1 MIGALVASCLRFRPL
16 VITAAAALMVVG
28 AARLQDM
35 PVDVIP
41 EISPATVQVQ
51 TEALGLSAAEVE
63 QLITVPIEADLL
75 TGTPWVD
82 VMRSESVP
90 GLSSIE
96 LTFKPGTNPMHARQ
110 VVQERLTQAHALP
123 NVSRPPRML
132 QPLSSTNRVLLI
144 GLSSK
149 TQSLIDLSVLS
160 RWTIRPRLM
169 GVPGVANVAI
179 WGQRERQ
186 LQVQV
191 DPKRL
196 AEKNVS
202 LIQIVKTTGNSLW
215 YSPLTFLEA
224 SVAGTGGF
232 IETPNQRLGVRHVL
246 PISVAGDLA
255 KVPVEGTSIPLGDVA
270 KVVEDHQPL
279 IGDGLNGEGAGLLLV
294 VEKLPGV
301 NTLQVTR
308 EIDKALDALKP
319 GLGGIEFD
327 RDIYRPA
334 GYVRTAMNNVGIALL
349 LSLILVAVALLAMFH
364 NWRAALVGLLTIP
377 VSLMAAILV
386 IQWTGAT
393 LNAMVLAGLVI
404 ALGVVIDE
412 AIVLTESVLTRL
424 RAGSDPSLPR
434 VFLAAVTETHRPLLF
449 ATAIVL
455 LALVPVLFVTGA
467 AGALIQPMVLSY
479 AAGVLASLV
488 VAITFTPALGLM
500 LFRMARTVGE
510 ETPFSGW
517 VKGLS
522 ERMSPMVPRAA
533 VALAIVAT
541 LAAVAATPRLRAPI
555 APEFKESDVMI
566 KWDAEP
572 GTSRAEMTRMIDR
585 VSKELRSVPGV
596 RNVGSHVGRAILSD
610 QVVGVNSSE
619 LWVSL
624 DPKADHETAMETIE
638 DVVAG
643 YPGVEAEVTTYIGSR
658 MGEALNTVD
667 EPIIVRVYGQRHD
680 VIRREAEKVRQ
691 ALAGISGIVD
701 PSVNLDFN
709 EPVVEIEVKL
719 DAAQARG
726 VKPGDVRRAAAT
738 LLAGIEVGNL
748 FEEQKMFEVVVW
760 SEPHVR
766 HSLSAIH
773 DLLIDA
779 PGGRHVRLGDVATV
793 RIVPHPNVIERE
805 NVARTVDV
813 VAFVKGRSVPAVAAD
828 VSDRIRQMSFPLEY
842 RAELQ
847 GDYAK
852 QQRAVNRMLMAALAA
867 AICILV
873 VLQAALGG
881 WALASAVLLSLP
893 VALAGG
899 VLAALTTGS
908 ALSVGALAGLLTVF
922 GITVRQAVLLIHRY
936 HALRKQGR
944 VAGPELVLQGI
955 RDRAT
960 PILAAAITTAAAM
973 IPFVVWGSTPGHEIV
988 GPLAI
993 VILGGLIT
1001 STVYV
1006 MCLVPALYA
1015 RLGAGVAAT
1024 APEDDDLNLASLPEF
1039 QRV

>member
-16 VITAAAALMVVG
+16 VIAAAATIMVVG

-41 EISPATVQVQ
+41 EINPVTVEVQ

-96 LTFKPGTNPMHARQ
+96 LVFKPGTNPMHARQ

-123 NVSRPPRML
+123 NVSRPPQML
-132 QPLSSTNRVLLI
+132 QPISSTNRVMLI

-149 TQSLIDLSVLS
+149 TQSLIELSVLS

-169 GVPGVANVAI
+169 GVPGVANVSI

-196 AEKNVS
+196 ADNNVS

-246 PISVAGDLA
+246 PISVAADLA
-255 KVPVEGTSIPLGDVA
+255 KVPVEGTSIPLGKVA

-279 IGDGLNGEGAGLLLV
+279 IGDGLNGEGAGLMLV

-301 NTLQVTR
+301 NTLELTK

-327 RDIYRPA
+327 RNIYRPA
-334 GYVRTAMNNVGIALL
+334 DYVRSAMSNVGLALL
-349 LSLILVAVALLAMFH
+349 LSLILVAVVLLALFH

-377 VSLMAAILV
+377 VSLMTALLV
-386 IQWTGAT
+386 IHWTGAT
-393 LNAMVLAGLVI
+393 MNAMVLAGLVI

-412 AIVLTESVLTRL
+412 TIVLTESVARRL
-424 RAGSDPSLPR
+424 SDGSDMSLPR
-434 VFLAAVTETHRPLLF
+434 IFLAAVTETHRPLLF
-449 ATAIVL
+449 ATAVVL

-467 AGALIQPMVLSY
+467 AGALIQPMILAY
-479 AAGVLASLV
+479 AVAVLASLV

-500 LFRMARTVGE
+500 LFRKTQGE
-510 ETPFSGW
+510 ESPFSGW
-517 VKGLS
+517 VRGLS
-522 ERMSPMVPRAA
+522 ERMSPMVPRTAM
-533 VALAIVAT
+533 ALAIVAT
-541 LAAVAATPRLRAPI
+541 FAAVAAMPRLRAPI
-555 APEFKESDVMI
+555 APEFKESDLMI

-572 GTSRAEMTRMIDR
+572 GTSRAEMSRMIDR
-585 VSKELRSVPGV
+585 VSRELRAIPGV

-624 DPKADHETAMETIE
+624 DPKADHEESMDTIE
-638 DVVAG
+638 EVIAG
-643 YPGVEAEVTTYIGSR
+643 YPGIEAEVSTFIGSR

-680 VIRREAEKVRQ
+680 VLLREAEKVKQ
-691 ALAGISGIVD
+691 MLAGINGIVD
-701 PSVNLDFN
+701 PSVNLDTN

-748 FEEQKMFEVVVW
+748 FEEQKIFEVVVW

-773 DLLIDA
+773 DLLIDT
-779 PGGRHVRLGDVATV
+779 PGAGHVRLGDVADV
-793 RIVPHPNVIERE
+793 RIVPQANVIERE

-813 VAFVKGRSVPAVAAD
+813 VAFVKGRSVPAVAAEVND
-828 VSDRIRQMSFPLEY
+828 KIRQTAFPLEY
-842 RAELQ
+842 HAELQ
-847 GDYAK
+847 GDYAR
-852 QQRAVNRMLMAALAA
+852 QVRALNRMLIAALAA
-867 AICILV
+867 VIGILV
-873 VLQAALGG
+873 VLQAATGG
-881 WALASAVLLSLP
+881 WGLATAVLVSLP
-893 VALAGG
+893 IALAGG
-899 VLAALTTGS
+899 ALAALATG
-908 ALSVGALAGLLTVF
+908 ATLSVGALLGLLTVF
-922 GITVRQAVLLIHRY
+922 GITVRQAILLIHRY
-936 HALRKQGR
+936 HALRKGGR
-944 VAGPELVLQGI
+944 VVGPELVLQGV
-955 RDRAT
+955 RDRAA
-960 PILAAAITTAAAM
+960 PILTATLTIAAAM
-973 IPFVVWGSTPGHEIV
+973 IPFAVWGSRVGHEIV
-988 GPLAI
+988 GPMAM
-993 VILGGLIT
+993 VILGGMVT

-1006 MCLVPALYA
+1006 MCVVPALYA
-1015 RLGAGVAAT
+1015 RLGAGATVT
-1024 APEDDDLNLASLPEF
+1024 APEDDDLNLATLPEF

>member
-1 MIGALVASCLRFRPL
+1 
-16 VITAAAALMVVG
+16 
-28 AARLQDM
+28 
-35 PVDVIP
+35 
-41 EISPATVQVQ
+41 
-51 TEALGLSAAEVE
+51 
-63 QLITVPIEADLL
+63 
-75 TGTPWVD
+75 
-82 VMRSESVP
+82 
-90 GLSSIE
+90 
-96 LTFKPGTNPMHARQ
+96 
-110 VVQERLTQAHALP
+110 
-123 NVSRPPRML
+123 
-132 QPLSSTNRVLLI
+132 
-144 GLSSK
+144 
-149 TQSLIDLSVLS
+149 
-160 RWTIRPRLM
+160 
-169 GVPGVANVAI
+169 
-179 WGQRERQ
+179 
-186 LQVQV
+186 
-191 DPKRL
+191 
-196 AEKNVS
+196 
-202 LIQIVKTTGNSLW
+202 
-215 YSPLTFLEA
+215 
-224 SVAGTGGF
+224 
-232 IETPNQRLGVRHVL
+232 
-246 PISVAGDLA
+246 
-255 KVPVEGTSIPLGDVA
+255 
-270 KVVEDHQPL
+270 
-279 IGDGLNGEGAGLLLV
+279 
-294 VEKLPGV
+294 
-301 NTLQVTR
+301 
-308 EIDKALDALKP
+308 
-319 GLGGIEFD
+319 
-327 RDIYRPA
+327 
-334 GYVRTAMNNVGIALL
+334 
-349 LSLILVAVALLAMFH
+349 
-364 NWRAALVGLLTIP
+364 
-377 VSLMAAILV
+377 
-386 IQWTGAT
+386 
-393 LNAMVLAGLVI
+393 
-404 ALGVVIDE
+404 
-412 AIVLTESVLTRL
+412 
-424 RAGSDPSLPR
+424 
-434 VFLAAVTETHRPLLF
+434 
-449 ATAIVL
+449 
-455 LALVPVLFVTGA
+455 
-467 AGALIQPMVLSY
+467 MVLSY

-500 LFRMARTVGE
+500 LFRSGRTAGE

-517 VKGLS
+517 VKGLG

-533 VALAIVAT
+533 LALVIVAT

-638 DVVAG
+638 EVVAG
-643 YPGVEAEVTTYIGSR
+643 YPGVEAEVTTYLGSR

-779 PGGRHVRLGDVATV
+779 PGGRHVRLGDVARV

-828 VSDRIRQMSFPLEY
+828 VSDRIRRMSFPLEY
-842 RAELQ
+842 HAELQ

-852 QQRAVNRMLMAALAA
+852 QQRALNRMLMAALAA

-873 VLQAALGG
+873 VLQSALGAWG
-881 WALASAVLLSLP
+881 LASAVLLSLP

-899 VLAALTTGS
+899 ALAALTTGS

-936 HALRKQGR
+936 HALRKEGR
-944 VAGPELVLQGI
+944 VAGPELVRQGI

-988 GPLAI
+988 GPMAI

-1015 RLGAGVAAT
+1015 RIGAGVAAT
-1024 APEDDDLNLASLPEF
+1024 APEDDDLNLASLPEL

>member
-16 VITAAAALMVVG
+16 VITVAAAIMVVG
-28 AARLQDM
+28 AVRLQDM
-35 PVDVIP
+35 PVDVVP
-41 EISPATVQVQ
+41 EITPVTVQVQ
-51 TEALGLSAAEVE
+51 TEALGLAAAEVE

-96 LTFKPGTNPMHARQ
+96 LTFKPGTDPMHARQ

-132 QPLSSTNRVLLI
+132 QPLSSTNRVMLI

-149 TQSLIDLSVLS
+149 TQSLIDMSVLS

-196 AEKNVS
+196 AENNVS
-202 LIQIVKTTGNSLW
+202 LIQILKTTGNSLW

-246 PISVAGDLA
+246 PITVAADLA
-255 KVPVEGTSIPLGDVA
+255 KVPVEGTSIPLGKVA

-279 IGDGLNGEGAGLLLV
+279 IGDGLNGNGASLLLV

-301 NTLQVTR
+301 NTLQLTR

-334 GYVRTAMNNVGIALL
+334 GYVKTAMDNVGMALL
-349 LSLILVAVALLAMFH
+349 VSLILIAVVLLALFH
-364 NWRAALVGLLTIP
+364 SWRAAVVGLLTIP
-377 VSLMAAILV
+377 VSLMAALLV
-386 IQWTGAT
+386 IHWSGAT
-393 LNAMVLAGLVI
+393 LNVMVLAGLVI
-404 ALGVVIDE
+404 ALGVIIDE
-412 AIVLTESVLTRL
+412 AIVLTEGMVKRM
-424 RAGSDPSLPR
+424 RDGSGMSLPR
-434 VFLAAVTETHRPLLF
+434 VFLATVTETHRPLLF

-467 AGALIQPMVLSY
+467 AGALVKPMFLSY
-479 AAGVLASLV
+479 GAAVLASLA

-500 LFRMARTVGE
+500 LFRNTRMAGG
-510 ETPFSGW
+510 ETPFAGW
-517 VKGLS
+517 IKGLS
-522 ERMSPMVPRAA
+522 ERMSPMVPRTAM
-533 VALAIVAT
+533 ALAIVAT
-541 LAAVAATPRLRAPI
+541 LAAIAATPRMHVTT
-555 APEFKESDVMI
+555 APEFKENDLMI
-566 KWDAEP
+566 QWDAEP
-572 GTSRAEMTRMIDR
+572 GTSRAEMTRMLDLASR
-585 VSKELRSVPGV
+585 ELKSIPGV

-619 LWVSL
+619 LWLSL
-624 DPKADHETAMETIE
+624 DPNADHDATMEAVE
-638 DVVAG
+638 EAVAG
-643 YPGVEAEVTTYIGSR
+643 YPGVDAEVSTYIGSR
-658 MGEALNTVD
+658 VGEALNTVD

-680 VIRREAEKVRQ
+680 VLLREAEKVRQ
-691 ALAGISGIVD
+691 SLAGISGIVN
-701 PSVNLDFN
+701 PTVNLDFN
-709 EPVVEIEVKL
+709 EPVVEIQVKL

-766 HSLSAIH
+766 HSLAAIH
-773 DLLIDA
+773 DLLIDT
-779 PGGRHVRLGDVATV
+779 PGRGHVRLGDVASV
-793 RIVPHPNVIERE
+793 RIVPQPNVIERE

-813 VAFVKGRSVPAVAAD
+813 VAFVKGRSVSAVAAD
-828 VSDRIRQMSFPLEY
+828 VGDRLKKTAFPLEY

-847 GDYAK
+847 GDYAR
-852 QQRAVNRMLMAALAA
+852 QQRAWNRMLLSALAA
-867 AICILV
+867 TIAILV
-873 VLQAALGG
+873 VLQAAVGG
-881 WALASAVLLSLP
+881 WSLASAVLVTLP
-893 VALAGG
+893 IALAGG
-899 VLAALTTGS
+899 ALAAAATGS
-908 ALSVGALAGLLTVF
+908 ALSIGSLAGLLTVF
-922 GITVRQAVLLIHRY
+922 GIAVRQAILLIHRY
-936 HALRKQGR
+936 HALRKDGR
-944 VAGPELVLQGI
+944 EVNPKLVFEGI

-960 PILAAAITTAAAM
+960 PILTATLTTAAAM
-973 IPFVVWGSTPGHEIV
+973 LPFAVWGSRAGHEII
-988 GPLAI
+988 GPMAV
-993 VILGGLIT
+993 VILGGLVT

-1006 MCLVPALYA
+1006 MCVVPALYA
-1015 RLGAGVAAT
+1015 RLGAGVEAR
-1024 APEDDDLNLASLPEF
+1024 APEDDDLNLVSLPEF